1 VVGQPIERAR
11 QDPNL
16 VEIASADPRSSSEQA
31 RAVELLAAIRAGLE
45 RTGRDDLVAS
55 LERPGASLVFAEPP
69 LEVDVADDVRALI
82 RLGQPVSVFRAEP
95 GANVTAFDE

>member
-1 VVGQPIERAR
+1 
-11 QDPNL
+11 
-16 VEIASADPRSSSEQA
+16 
-31 RAVELLAAIRAGLE
+31 
-45 RTGRDDLVAS
+45 
-55 LERPGASLVFAEPP
+55 VFAEPP